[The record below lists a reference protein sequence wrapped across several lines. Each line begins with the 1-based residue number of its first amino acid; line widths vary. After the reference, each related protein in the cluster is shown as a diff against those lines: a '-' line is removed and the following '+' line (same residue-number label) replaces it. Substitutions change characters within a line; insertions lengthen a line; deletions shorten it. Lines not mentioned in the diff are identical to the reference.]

1 MGLKGGLGQAF
12 LRLAAEAGR
21 RRGRF
26 RNFNREEALLLLF
39 LAAVA
44 LLALL
49 ASKNLQAAAVWF
61 LNLRA
66 VPLAVLALVVNNS
79 AALALVFLT
88 AFTVRKL
95 SWVWVVEE
103 EAVKQRAGALS
114 IALAAA
120 VFATSL
126 YLRRGLVNPTLMI
139 MPHFWLEF
147 AAVSLSAHAG
157 FKGDNKVFALALAVL
172 PVAAVAEVAVAM
184 R

>member
-1 MGLKGGLGQAF
+1 MGLKGRLGQAL

-21 RRGRF
+21 HRRRF
-26 RNFNREEALLLLF
+26 RHFNREEALLLLF
-39 LAAVA
+39 LAAVV
-44 LLALL
+44 LPVLL
-49 ASKNLQAAAVWF
+49 ASRNLQAAAVWF

-66 VPLAVLALVVNNS
+66 APLAVLALVVNNS

-88 AFTVRKL
+88 AFTARKL
-95 SWVWVVEE
+95 SWVWLVEE
-103 EAVKQRAGALS
+103 EAVERKAGALS
-114 IALAAA
+114 VALAAA

-126 YLRRGLVNPTLMI
+126 YLRRELVNPTLMI

-157 FKGDNKVFALALAVL
+157 FKGDSKVFALALAVL
-172 PVAAVAEVAVAM
+172 PVAAVVEVAVAM